1 MVLDDILCPPFGS
14 FADFLSQTIEG
25 ITEVV
30 RTSRNVLIEKKS
42 FSQLSSYL
50 DRLIPLLKELNQK
63 DTRDSEA
70 LKNLIEVLNRET
82 KLAQK
87 LITECSE
94 RNKFYLLMNCRFI
107 AKRIENITRE
117 MGQALSCI
125 PLASLDISSGFKVE
139 ITQLINSMHA
149 AEFRAAIVEEKILER
164 IELGIQEMNVER
176 TYANNLLVSIAEAIG
191 ISTERAVLK
200 KEFEEFKKE
209 IENARLRKD
218 HAEAIQMEQIIALL
232 ERADAASSREDKEK
246 KYFTIR
252 KSLATRP
259 FEPLEAFCCP
269 ITKEVMKDPVETP
282 SGHTFERSAIEKWL
296 AEKEFCPLTSTP
308 LDTSML
314 RPNKTLR
321 QSIEEWRDR
330 NTMITIAS
338 MKSRLSSEEEGE
350 VLDCLQELKELCE
363 KGEIHREWVV
373 LEDHIPMLVKLLSAK
388 SREITSRSLAVLH
401 ILAKDSDERK
411 ESIVKVDIAMESIVR
426 SLGRRIGVGKLAV
439 GLLLELAKS
448 ESIRDCIGEVQG
460 CIFYLVNLTRSDDNQ
475 ASRDAKDVLK
485 NLSISDDNVIQ
496 MAKANYFKYLLQRL
510 SSGSDD
516 VKMRM
521 AKALGEME
529 LTDHSKSSLFEE
541 GVLHSLLNLVSHD
554 NIEMKMVA
562 VKAILNLSSLTKNG
576 QEMIRQGAVRPL
588 LDILYCHTSQRNLC
602 ELAAETIM
610 HLALSTVCQDSSE
623 TQLSLLE
630 SNKDICQLFTLVNFT
645 WPAVQQRLLQAFY
658 AICQSP
664 SATTLKE
671 QLDECSAVQILV
683 QLCEQNNHDVRV
695 NAVKLLCCL
704 IEKCDEA
711 TIPEHV
717 GQKTVQT
724 LLRII
729 EDSENEEEVASALGI
744 IANLPISTLVSD
756 WLLEGDGLRIMLRF
770 LHSKKPNGPYKDRL
784 IENAVGALCHFTVST
799 NRTSQKKAAE
809 ADVIPLLVKLL
820 ESGTSL
826 TKRRV
831 AVCLSQLSESSRDL
845 CRPIPKHRV
854 FWCFSA
860 LPEACCPV
868 HQGICTVRTS
878 FCLLEAGAVGHL
890 VKVLGEPD
898 PGACEASLDALLTLV
913 DGDRPQGGSKVLDEE
928 RAIPSMIKLLANSS
942 PRLQGKILTSLEKIF
957 QVPEIK
963 QKYGPSAQMPLVDLT
978 QRGNTQIR
986 SLAARILAQLN
997 VLHEQSSYF

>member
-1 MVLDDILCPPFGS
+1 MVLDAISCPPFGS
-14 FADFLSQTIEG
+14 FADLLSQTIEG
-25 ITEVV
+25 IIEVV

-42 FSQLSSYL
+42 FAELSSYL
-50 DRLIPLLKELNQK
+50 DRLIPLLKELKQK
-63 DTRDSEA
+63 DARDSEA
-70 LKNLIEVLNRET
+70 LKNLIEVLNHET
-82 KLAQK
+82 KRAQE

-94 RNKFYLLMNCRFI
+94 KNKFYLLMNCRLI
-107 AKRIENITRE
+107 AKRMQNITRE
-117 MGQALSCI
+117 IGQALCCI
-125 PLASLDISSGFKVE
+125 PLASLDISSGIEAE
-139 ITQLINSMHA
+139 ITQLVNSMHA
-149 AEFRAAIVEEKILER
+149 AEFRAAVVEEQILER
-164 IELGIQEMNVER
+164 IELGIQERNVDR
-176 TYANNLLVSIAEAIG
+176 SYANNLLVSIAEAIG
-191 ISTERAVLK
+191 ISTEQAVLK

-209 IENARLRKD
+209 IENERLRKD
-218 HAEAIQMEQIIALL
+218 HAEAMQMEQIIALL
-232 ERADAASSREDKEK
+232 ERADAASTREDKEK

-252 KSLATRP
+252 KSLASHP

-296 AEKEFCPLTSTP
+296 AEKNFCPLTSTP

-363 KGEIHREWVV
+363 KREIHREWVV
-373 LEDHIPMLVKLLSAK
+373 LEDHIPMLVNLLSAK
-388 SREITSRSLAVLH
+388 SREIISRSLLVLH
-401 ILAKDSDERK
+401 ILAKDSDECK
-411 ESIVKVDIAMESIVR
+411 ESIVKVDNAMESIVR

-475 ASRDAKDVLK
+475 ASRDARDVLK
-485 NLSISDDNVIQ
+485 NLSFSDDNVIQ
-496 MAKANYFKYLLQRL
+496 MVKANYFKYLLQRL

-521 AKALGEME
+521 AKTLGEME
-529 LTDHSKSSLFEE
+529 FTDHNKSSLFEE
-541 GVLHSLLNLVSHD
+541 GVLDSLLNLVSHG
-554 NIEMKMVA
+554 NLEMKMVA

-588 LDILYCHTSQRNLC
+588 LDILYCHTSQQNLC
-602 ELAAETIM
+602 ELVAETIV
-610 HLALSTVCQDSSE
+610 HLALSTIRQDSSE
-623 TQLSLLE
+623 MELSLLE
-630 SNKDICQLFTLVNFT
+630 SKDTRQLFSLINLT

-658 AICQSP
+658 TICQSP
-664 SATTLKE
+664 SATTVQEL
-671 QLDECSAVQILV
+671 LNECCAVQILV
-683 QLCEQNNHDVRV
+683 QLCDNHEVRV

-704 IEKCDEA
+704 IEKCNEA
-711 TIPEHV
+711 TITEHV

-744 IANLPISTLVSD
+744 IANLPMSTPVSN

-770 LHSKKPNGPYKDRL
+770 LRSKKPNGPCKDQL
-784 IENAVGALCHFTVST
+784 IENAVGALCHFTVPA
-799 NRTSQKKAAE
+799 NRTSQQKAAE
-809 ADVIPLLVKLL
+809 ADVIPLLVQLL

-826 TKRRV
+826 TKRR
-831 AVCLSQLSESSRDL
+831 AAISLSQLSESSSDL
-845 CRPIPKHRV
+845 CRPIPKHRMC
-854 FWCFSA
+854 WCFPA
-860 LPEACCPV
+860 LPEAGCPV
-868 HQGICTVRTS
+868 HRGICAVRTS
-878 FCLLEAGAVGHL
+878 FCLLEAGAVGLL

-913 DGDRPQGGSKVLDEE
+913 EGDGLHGGSKVLDEE
-928 RAIPSMIKLLANSS
+928 RAIPSMIKLLGSSS
-942 PRLQGKILTSLEKIF
+942 PRLQEKILTSLEKIF

-963 QKYGPSAQMPLVDLT
+963 QKHGPSAQMPLVDLT
-978 QRGNTQIR
+978 QRGSTQIKP
-986 SLAARILAQLN
+986 LAGRILAQLN
-997 VLHEQSSYF
+997 VLHEQPSYF

>member
-1 MVLDDILCPPFGS
+1 MVLDAISCPPFGS
-14 FADFLSQTIEG
+14 FADLLSQTIEG
-25 ITEVV
+25 IIEVV

-42 FSQLSSYL
+42 FAQLSSYL

-82 KLAQK
+82 KLAQE
-87 LITECSE
+87 LITECSGK
-94 RNKFYLLMNCRFI
+94 NKFYLLMNCRSI
-107 AKRIENITRE
+107 AKRMQNITRE
-117 MGQALSCI
+117 IGQALCCI
-125 PLASLDISSGFKVE
+125 PLASLDISSGIEAE
-139 ITQLINSMHA
+139 ITQLVNSMHA
-149 AEFRAAIVEEKILER
+149 AEFRAAVVEEKILER
-164 IELGIQEMNVER
+164 IELGIQERNVER
-176 TYANNLLVSIAEAIG
+176 SYANNLLVSIAEAIG
-191 ISTERAVLK
+191 ISTEQAVLK

-209 IENARLRKD
+209 IENERLRKD
-218 HAEAIQMEQIIALL
+218 HAEAMQMEQIIALL

-252 KSLATRP
+252 KSLSSHP

-296 AEKEFCPLTSTP
+296 AEKNFCPLTSTP

-321 QSIEEWRDR
+321 QSTEEWRDR

-363 KGEIHREWVV
+363 KREIHREWVV

-388 SREITSRSLAVLH
+388 SREIISRSLLVLH
-401 ILAKDSDERK
+401 ILAKDSDECK
-411 ESIVKVDIAMESIVR
+411 ESIVKVDNAMESIVR

-475 ASRDAKDVLK
+475 ASRDARDVLK
-485 NLSISDDNVIQ
+485 ILSFSDDNVIQ
-496 MAKANYFKYLLQRL
+496 MVKANFFKYLLQRL

-521 AKALGEME
+521 AETLGEME
-529 LTDHSKSSLFEE
+529 FTDHNKSSLFEE
-541 GVLHSLLNLVSHD
+541 GVLDSLLNLVSYG
-554 NIEMKMVA
+554 NLEMKMVA

-602 ELAAETIM
+602 ELVAEIIV

-623 TQLSLLE
+623 MELSLLE
-630 SNKDICQLFTLVNFT
+630 SKKDIRQLFSLINFT

-658 AICQSP
+658 TICQSP
-664 SATTLKE
+664 SATTVQEL
-671 QLDECSAVQILV
+671 LNECCAVQILV
-683 QLCEQNNHDVRV
+683 PLCELDNHEVRV

-704 IEKCDEA
+704 IEKCHEA
-711 TIPEHV
+711 TITEHV

-744 IANLPISTLVSD
+744 IANLPMSTLVSD
-756 WLLEGDGLRIMLRF
+756 WLLERDGLHIMLRF
-770 LHSKKPNGPYKDRL
+770 LSSKKPNGPCKDQL
-784 IENAVGALCHFTVST
+784 IENAVGALCHFTVPT
-799 NRTSQKKAAE
+799 NRQSQQKAAE
-809 ADVIPLLVKLL
+809 ADIIPLLVQLL

-826 TKRRV
+826 TKRR
-831 AVCLSQLSESSRDL
+831 AAISLSQLSESSSAL
-845 CRPIPKHRV
+845 CRPIPKHRL

-860 LPEACCPV
+860 LPEAGCPV
-868 HQGICTVRTS
+868 HQGICAVRTS
-878 FCLLEAGAVGHL
+878 FCLLQAGAVGHL

-913 DGDRPQGGSKVLDEE
+913 EGDKLQGGGKVLDEE
-928 RAIPSMIKLLANSS
+928 RALPSMIKLLGSSS
-942 PRLQGKILTSLEKIF
+942 PRLQEKILTSLEKIF
-957 QVPEIK
+957 RVLEIK
-963 QKYGPSAQMPLVDLT
+963 QKYGPSVQMSLVDLT
-978 QRGNTQIR
+978 QRGNAQIR
-986 SLAARILAQLN
+986 HLAARILAQLN
-997 VLHEQSSYF
+997 VLHEQPSYF

>member
-1 MVLDDILCPPFGS
+1 MVLDAISSPPF
-14 FADFLSQTIEG
+14 ADVLSQTIEG
-25 ITEVV
+25 IIEVV
-30 RTSRNVLIEKKS
+30 HTSRYVLIENKS
-42 FSQLSSYL
+42 FAQLSSYL

-63 DTRDSEA
+63 DARDSEA
-70 LKNLIEVLNRET
+70 LKILIEVLNRET
-82 KLAQK
+82 KLAQE

-94 RNKFYLLMNCRFI
+94 KNKFYLLMNCRLI
-107 AKRIENITRE
+107 AKRMQNITRE
-117 MGQALSCI
+117 IGQALCCI
-125 PLASLDISSGFKVE
+125 PLASLDISSGIEAE
-139 ITQLINSMHA
+139 ITQLVNSMHA
-149 AEFRAAIVEEKILER
+149 AEFRAAVVEEKILER
-164 IELGIQEMNVER
+164 IELGIQERNVDR
-176 TYANNLLVSIAEAIG
+176 SYANNLLVSIAEAIG
-191 ISTERAVLK
+191 ISTEQAVLK

-209 IENARLRKD
+209 IENERLRKD
-218 HAEAIQMEQIIALL
+218 HAEAMQMEQIIALL
-232 ERADAASSREDKEK
+232 ERADAASTREDKEK

-252 KSLATRP
+252 KSLASHP

-296 AEKEFCPLTSTP
+296 AEKNFCPLTSTP

-350 VLDCLQELKELCE
+350 VLDCLQELKDLCE
-363 KGEIHREWVV
+363 KREIHREWVV

-388 SREITSRSLAVLH
+388 SREIISRSLLVLH
-401 ILAKDSDERK
+401 ILAKDSDECK
-411 ESIVKVDIAMESIVR
+411 ESIVKVDNAMESIVR

-475 ASRDAKDVLK
+475 ASRDARDVLK
-485 NLSISDDNVIQ
+485 NLSFSDDNVIQ
-496 MAKANYFKYLLQRL
+496 MVKANYFKYLLQRL
-510 SSGSDD
+510 SSGSDY

-521 AKALGEME
+521 AATLGEME
-529 LTDHSKSSLFEE
+529 FTDHNKSSLFEE
-541 GVLHSLLNLVSHD
+541 GVLDSLLNLVSHG
-554 NIEMKMVA
+554 NLEMKMVA

-602 ELAAETIM
+602 ELVAETIV
-610 HLALSTVCQDSSE
+610 HLALSTVRQDSSE
-623 TQLSLLE
+623 MELSLLE
-630 SNKDICQLFTLVNFT
+630 SNKDIRQLFSLINLT

-658 AICQSP
+658 TICQSP
-664 SATTLKE
+664 SATAVQEL
-671 QLDECSAVQILV
+671 LNECCAVQILV
-683 QLCEQNNHDVRV
+683 QLCELDNHEVRV
-695 NAVKLLCCL
+695 NVVKLLCCL
-704 IEKCDEA
+704 IEKCNEA
-711 TIPEHV
+711 TITEHV

-744 IANLPISTLVSD
+744 IANLPMSTLVSD

-770 LHSKKPNGPYKDRL
+770 LRSKKPNGPCKDQL
-784 IENAVGALCHFTVST
+784 IENAVGALCHFTVPA
-799 NRTSQKKAAE
+799 NRMSQQKAAE
-809 ADVIPLLVKLL
+809 ADVIPLLVQLL

-826 TKRRV
+826 TKRR
-831 AVCLSQLSESSRDL
+831 AAISLSQLSESSSDL
-845 CRPIPKHRV
+845 CRPIPKHRM

-860 LPEACCPV
+860 LPEAGCPV
-868 HQGICTVRTS
+868 HRGICAVRTS

-913 DGDRPQGGSKVLDEE
+913 EGDRLQGGSKVLDEE
-928 RAIPSMIKLLANSS
+928 RAIPSMIKLLGSSS
-942 PRLQGKILTSLEKIF
+942 PRLQEKILTSLEKIF
-957 QVPEIK
+957 QVLEIK
-963 QKYGPSAQMPLVDLT
+963 QKYGPSVQMSLVDLT
-978 QRGNTQIR
+978 QRGSTQIR
-986 SLAARILAQLN
+986 PLAARILAQLN
-997 VLHEQSSYF
+997 VLHELPSYF